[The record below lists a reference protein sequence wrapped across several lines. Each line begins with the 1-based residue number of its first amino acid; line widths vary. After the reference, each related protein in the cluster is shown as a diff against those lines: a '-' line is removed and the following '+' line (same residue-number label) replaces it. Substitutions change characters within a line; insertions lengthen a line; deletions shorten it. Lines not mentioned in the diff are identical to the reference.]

1 MEETYEAVIKLPIG
15 RKPCTVA
22 ITRNG
27 DGTFD
32 GEFTVLNST
41 APITNGKIDEDGN
54 YTGEC
59 KITTILGTMEATT
72 EGRIYDGKI
81 DAWRQVPP
89 GVLPLKSKEL
99 W

>member
-1 MEETYEAVIKLPIG
+1 MEGTYEAVIKLPIG

-27 DGTFD
+27 DGAFD
-32 GEFTVLNST
+32 GEFTVS
-41 APITNGKIDEDGN
+41 ITNGKIDEDGN

-81 DAWRQVPP
+81 DACAKCRL